1 VRQAIVVARE
11 DEPGQKRLVAYVVAD
26 LAAGEIATPPANPQE
41 LFGGEPIVQI
51 QENTEPKNFSHEL
64 RKALERRLPN
74 YMALHA
80 VVLLEKLPLTPNGK
94 LDHKSLPAPE
104 ASAFASGKYEAPVGE
119 VEVALASIWSDVLRL
134 EKVGRH
140 DNFFDLGGHSLLA
153 IKVVS

>member
-1 VRQAIVVARE
+1 GGTGVVRGYIGQAEASAEKFVPDPFGALRGARLYRTGDLARYLADGNVEFLGRVDHQVKLRGDRIELGEVQQALSEKPGVRQAIVVARE

-74 YMALHA
+74 YMAL
-80 VVLLEKLPLTPNGK
+80 N
-94 LDHKSLPAPE
+94 
-104 ASAFASGKYEAPVGE
+104 
-119 VEVALASIWSDVLRL
+119 
-134 EKVGRH
+134 
-140 DNFFDLGGHSLLA
+140 
-153 IKVVS
+153 